1 MGWRSRL
8 GNFIAGPPNR
18 KQDDAM
24 RAILAVGP
32 YSAKWMQT
40 DYETFAREGY
50 AGNAYVYA
58 CIRQIAMAV
67 AGIPWK
73 VYDSD
78 QKKKTFAEHPLLNLI
93 HRPNPRQSQGKFFE
107 TMVGYLF
114 LDGNNYIERAG
125 GAATSG
131 PPDELYCLRPDR
143 VTIIPGT
150 ILEPVAGYKY
160 KVGSQ
165 EVAFPAERVLQQK
178 FFNPLDDWYGLSPMQ
193 AASRSV
199 DQSNYATSW
208 NVALL
213 QNGAKPTGA
222 LQTPLAIDDV
232 QYQRLKGMIEE
243 QYTGFANAG
252 RPIILEGGLQWQ
264 EMGMSPL
271 DMAWLDSQKLS
282 ARQIAMIFNIAPEL
296 IGDPDAKTFCLTGD
310 TIINTSL
317 GPQRIDE
324 VAEGQIVWA
333 MDDEGRCPASVQ
345 KSWRSGVKEVL
356 RVTGRGLDIKATP
369 EHRFWVTR
377 AISQGQGRATI
388 WKSAWIEARNLQPSD
403 LLILSRQLSAD
414 EDERVVSED
423 IAELCG
429 AFLGDGCTATGSFGI
444 CGSWGPVLEHYA
456 TLLNNMGYETYYAH
470 TTLRVRKAVS
480 SGAVK
485 TFADLGITGTAKT
498 KRIPEWVW
506 GQSDTVRRAFLRGL
520 WDTDGSVD
528 KYGHVSYT
536 SVSYDLASDVRELA
550 LSLGI
555 RTSPVASQT
564 STTLLPQGDSF
575 TGIYNSVSFGCS
587 SENALVGS
595 RDLRDAARL
604 QEASHRKVRQ
614 FASGNDSRSLPRPPR
629 GCEYVAVR
637 AVQTQDGAVPVYELT
652 TTTHTFF
659 ANHVLVHNS
668 NYAEAR
674 KALYEENI
682 LPLMDWLRD
691 DLNQWLAPLY
701 DSQTYI
707 DYDRDEIEALSEDRN
722 EIATRNNASFAAGWI
737 TINDARKSANMALD
751 SQYGKFYRWQ
761 LPSFAAMDPLAEQ
774 PQVNPA
780 PAALLPHP
788 ELPPT
793 HPFNQ
798 PAGQEGNPAP
808 GQSPAKPQEGVAKP
822 TPTKPAVRP
831 GAKESSE
838 GPERPYVGPSEAK
851 KAANGH
857 SKSADDELMEQIAR
871 MR

>member
-32 YSAKWMQT
+32 YTAKWMQT

-50 AGNAYVYA
+50 AGNSYVYA

-73 VYDSD
+73 VYESD
-78 QKKKTFAEHPLLNLI
+78 QKKKTFADHPLLNLI

-125 GAATSG
+125 GIGGG

-150 ILEPVAGYKY
+150 VLEPIAGYKY
-160 KVGSQ
+160 KVSSQ
-165 EVAFPAERVLQQK
+165 EVVFPAERVLQQK

-296 IGDPDAKTFCLTGD
+296 IGDPDAKTF
-310 TIINTSL
+310 
-317 GPQRIDE
+317 
-324 VAEGQIVWA
+324 
-333 MDDEGRCPASVQ
+333 
-345 KSWRSGVKEVL
+345 
-356 RVTGRGLDIKATP
+356 
-369 EHRFWVTR
+369 
-377 AISQGQGRATI
+377 
-388 WKSAWIEARNLQPSD
+388 
-403 LLILSRQLSAD
+403 
-414 EDERVVSED
+414 
-423 IAELCG
+423 
-429 AFLGDGCTATGSFGI
+429 
-444 CGSWGPVLEHYA
+444 
-456 TLLNNMGYETYYAH
+456 
-470 TTLRVRKAVS
+470 
-480 SGAVK
+480 
-485 TFADLGITGTAKT
+485 
-498 KRIPEWVW
+498 
-506 GQSDTVRRAFLRGL
+506 
-520 WDTDGSVD
+520 
-528 KYGHVSYT
+528 
-536 SVSYDLASDVRELA
+536 
-550 LSLGI
+550 
-555 RTSPVASQT
+555 
-564 STTLLPQGDSF
+564 
-575 TGIYNSVSFGCS
+575 
-587 SENALVGS
+587 
-595 RDLRDAARL
+595 
-604 QEASHRKVRQ
+604 
-614 FASGNDSRSLPRPPR
+614 
-629 GCEYVAVR
+629 
-637 AVQTQDGAVPVYELT
+637 
-652 TTTHTFF
+652 
-659 ANHVLVHNS
+659 S

-691 DLNQWLAPLY
+691 DLNQWLTPLY
-701 DSQTYI
+701 DSPTYI

-722 EIATRNNASFAAGWI
+722 EIATRNNAAFAAGWI

-761 LPSFAAMDPLAEQ
+761 LPSFAAMDPLAEK
-774 PQVNPA
+774 PQTAPA